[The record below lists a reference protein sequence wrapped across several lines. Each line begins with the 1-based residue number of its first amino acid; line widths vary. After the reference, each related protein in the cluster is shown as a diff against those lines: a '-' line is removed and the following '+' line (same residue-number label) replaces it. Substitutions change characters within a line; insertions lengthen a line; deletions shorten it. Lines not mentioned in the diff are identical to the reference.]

1 MGTLIKEKLINIY
14 FFKVLLEGFVQTVN
28 QSGRPKDL
36 EKRAR
41 ILQAAKAIFL
51 KSGYHGTSMNQI
63 AQEAG
68 VTKLTV
74 YNHFQDKAN
83 LFICAIQQT
92 CEETLNTKQF
102 ELDASAD
109 FYQALFTVCSRALQ
123 IIYSP
128 EALKLEHVL
137 FELAAEQSPL
147 AEQFF
152 NASHTRLQNQL
163 AAFFQQA
170 AELGF
175 IQADDPTYQTE
186 LLLTLLLGV
195 RHHKVLLR
203 IIAVPTAQELEQII
217 HDAITLFLLKYWN

>member
-1 MGTLIKEKLINIY
+1 M
-14 FFKVLLEGFVQTVN
+14 QTVN

-74 YNHFQDKAN
+74 YNHFQDKVN
-83 LFICAIQQT
+83 LFICAITET
-92 CEETLNTKQF
+92 CEETLCTKQF
-102 ELDASAD
+102 DLDTSAD
-109 FYQALFTVCSRALQ
+109 FYQTLFIVCSRALQ

-128 EALKLEHVL
+128 EALKLDHVL
-137 FELAAEQSPL
+137 LELAAEQNPL
-147 AEQFF
+147 ALQFF
-152 NASHTRLQNQL
+152 EASHTRMENQL
-163 AAFFQQA
+163 AEFFQKA
-170 AELGF
+170 AQLGF
-175 IQADDPTYQTE
+175 IQTDDPIYQTE

-195 RHHKVLLR
+195 RHHKVLLG
-203 IIAVPTAQELEQII
+203 ITAAPNAQELEQII
-217 HDAITLFLLKYWN
+217 RDAINLFLLKYRN

>member
-1 MGTLIKEKLINIY
+1 M
-14 FFKVLLEGFVQTVN
+14 QTVN

-74 YNHFQDKAN
+74 YNHFQDKVN
-83 LFICAIQQT
+83 LFICAITET
-92 CEETLNTKQF
+92 CEETLCTKQF
-102 ELDASAD
+102 DLDTSAD
-109 FYQALFTVCSRALQ
+109 FYQTLFIVCSRALQ

-128 EALKLEHVL
+128 EALKLDHVL
-137 FELAAEQSPL
+137 LELAAEQNPL
-147 AEQFF
+147 ALQFF
-152 NASHTRLQNQL
+152 EASHTRMENQL
-163 AAFFQQA
+163 AEFFKKA
-170 AELGF
+170 AQLGF
-175 IQADDPTYQTE
+175 IQADDPIYQTE

-195 RHHKVLLR
+195 RHHKVLLG
-203 IIAVPTAQELEQII
+203 ITAAPNAQELEQII
-217 HDAITLFLLKYWN
+217 RDAIDLFLLKYRN

>member
-1 MGTLIKEKLINIY
+1 M
-14 FFKVLLEGFVQTVN
+14 QTVN

-74 YNHFQDKAN
+74 YNHFQDKVN
-83 LFICAIQQT
+83 LFICAITET
-92 CEETLNTKQF
+92 CEETLCTKQF
-102 ELDASAD
+102 DLDTSAD
-109 FYQALFTVCSRALQ
+109 FYQTLFIVCSRALQ

-128 EALKLEHVL
+128 EALKLDHVL
-137 FELAAEQSPL
+137 LELAAEQNPL
-147 AEQFF
+147 ALQFF
-152 NASHTRLQNQL
+152 EASHTRMENQL
-163 AAFFQQA
+163 AEFFQKA
-170 AELGF
+170 AQLGF
-175 IQADDPTYQTE
+175 IQADDPIYQTE

-195 RHHKVLLR
+195 RHHKVLLG
-203 IIAVPTAQELEQII
+203 ITAAPNAQELEQII
-217 HDAITLFLLKYWN
+217 RDAINLFLLKYRN

>member
-1 MGTLIKEKLINIY
+1 M
-14 FFKVLLEGFVQTVN
+14 QTVN

-74 YNHFQDKAN
+74 YNHFQDKVN
-83 LFICAIQQT
+83 LFICAITET
-92 CEETLNTKQF
+92 CEETLCTKQF
-102 ELDASAD
+102 DLDTSAD
-109 FYQALFTVCSRALQ
+109 FYQTLSNVCSRALQ

-128 EALKLEHVL
+128 EALKLDHVL
-137 FELAAEQSPL
+137 LELAAEQNPL
-147 AEQFF
+147 ALQFF
-152 NASHTRLQNQL
+152 EASHTRMENQL
-163 AAFFQQA
+163 AEFFQKA
-170 AELGF
+170 AQLGF
-175 IQADDPTYQTE
+175 IQADDPIYQTE

-195 RHHKVLLR
+195 RHHKVLLG
-203 IIAVPTAQELEQII
+203 ITAAPNAQELEQII
-217 HDAITLFLLKYWN
+217 RDAIDLFLLKYRN

>member
-1 MGTLIKEKLINIY
+1 M
-14 FFKVLLEGFVQTVN
+14 QTVN

-74 YNHFQDKAN
+74 YNHFQDKVN
-83 LFICAIQQT
+83 LFICAITET
-92 CEETLNTKQF
+92 CEETLCTKQF
-102 ELDASAD
+102 DLDTSAD
-109 FYQALFTVCSRALQ
+109 FYQTLFIVCSRALQ

-128 EALKLEHVL
+128 EALKLDHVL
-137 FELAAEQSPL
+137 LELAAEQNPL
-147 AEQFF
+147 ALQFF
-152 NASHTRLQNQL
+152 EASHTRMENQL
-163 AAFFQQA
+163 AEFFQKA
-170 AELGF
+170 AQLGF
-175 IQADDPTYQTE
+175 IQADDPIYQTE

-195 RHHKVLLR
+195 RHHKVLLG
-203 IIAVPTAQELEQII
+203 ITAAPNAQELEQII
-217 HDAITLFLLKYWN
+217 RDVINLFLLKYRN

>member
-1 MGTLIKEKLINIY
+1 M
-14 FFKVLLEGFVQTVN
+14 QTVN

-74 YNHFQDKAN
+74 YNHFQDKVN
-83 LFICAIQQT
+83 LFICAITET
-92 CEETLNTKQF
+92 CEETLCNKQF
-102 ELDASAD
+102 DLDTSAD
-109 FYQALFTVCSRALQ
+109 FYQTLFIVCSRALQ

-128 EALKLEHVL
+128 EALKLDHVL
-137 FELAAEQSPL
+137 LELAAEQNPL
-147 AEQFF
+147 ALQFF
-152 NASHTRLQNQL
+152 EASHTRMENQL
-163 AAFFQQA
+163 AEFFQKA
-170 AELGF
+170 AQLGF
-175 IQADDPTYQTE
+175 IQADDPIYQTE

-195 RHHKVLLR
+195 RHHKVLLG
-203 IIAVPTAQELEQII
+203 ITAAPNAQELEQII
-217 HDAITLFLLKYWN
+217 RDAINLFLLKYRN

>member
-1 MGTLIKEKLINIY
+1 
-14 FFKVLLEGFVQTVN
+14 VQTVN

-83 LFICAIQQT
+83 LFICAITET
-92 CEETLNTKQF
+92 CEETLGTKQF
-102 ELDASAD
+102 ELDASVD
-109 FYQALFTVCSRALQ
+109 FYQALFIVCSRALQ

-152 NASHTRLQNQL
+152 TASHTRLQNDL
-163 AAFFQQA
+163 AAFFQKA
-170 AELGF
+170 AELDF
-175 IQADDPTYQTE
+175 IQSDDPIYQTE

-195 RHHKVLLR
+195 RHHKVLLG
-203 IIAVPTAQELEQII
+203 IITVPNAQELNQII
-217 HDAITLFLLKYWN
+217 RDALDLFFLKYRN

>member
-1 MGTLIKEKLINIY
+1 
-14 FFKVLLEGFVQTVN
+14 VQTVN

-74 YNHFQDKAN
+74 YNHFQDKVN
-83 LFICAIQQT
+83 LFICAITET
-92 CEETLNTKQF
+92 CEETLCTKQF
-102 ELDASAD
+102 DLDTSAD
-109 FYQALFTVCSRALQ
+109 FYQTLFIVCSRALQ

-128 EALKLEHVL
+128 EALKLDHVL
-137 FELAAEQSPL
+137 LELAAEQNPL
-147 AEQFF
+147 ALQFF
-152 NASHTRLQNQL
+152 EASHTRMENQL
-163 AAFFQQA
+163 AEFFQKA
-170 AELGF
+170 AQLGF
-175 IQADDPTYQTE
+175 IQADDPIYQTE

-195 RHHKVLLR
+195 RHHKVLLG
-203 IIAVPTAQELEQII
+203 ITAAPNAQELEQII
-217 HDAITLFLLKYWN
+217 RDAINLFLLKYRN

>member
-1 MGTLIKEKLINIY
+1 M
-14 FFKVLLEGFVQTVN
+14 QTVN

-83 LFICAIQQT
+83 LFICAITET
-92 CEETLNTKQF
+92 CEETLGTKQF
-102 ELDASAD
+102 ELDASVD
-109 FYQALFTVCSRALQ
+109 FYQALFIVCSRALQ

-152 NASHTRLQNQL
+152 TASHTRLQNEL
-163 AAFFQQA
+163 AAFFQKA

-175 IQADDPTYQTE
+175 IQSDDPIYQTE

-195 RHHKVLLR
+195 RHH
-203 IIAVPTAQELEQII
+203 
-217 HDAITLFLLKYWN
+217 

>member
-1 MGTLIKEKLINIY
+1 M
-14 FFKVLLEGFVQTVN
+14 QTVN

-63 AQEAG
+63 AQEAS

-83 LFICAIQQT
+83 LFICAITET
-92 CEETLNTKQF
+92 CEETLSTKQF

-109 FYQALFTVCSRALQ
+109 FYQALFIVCSRALQ

-152 NASHTRLQNQL
+152 TASHTRLQNQL
-163 AAFFQQA
+163 TVFFQKA

-175 IQADDPTYQTE
+175 IQAADPVYQTE

-203 IIAVPTAQELEQII
+203 IIAVPSAQELDQII
-217 HDAITLFLLKYWN
+217 QDAINLFMLKYRN

>member
-1 MGTLIKEKLINIY
+1 M
-14 FFKVLLEGFVQTVN
+14 QTVN

-74 YNHFQDKAN
+74 YNHFQDKVN
-83 LFICAIQQT
+83 LFICAITET
-92 CEETLNTKQF
+92 CEETLCTKQF
-102 ELDASAD
+102 DLDTSAH
-109 FYQALFTVCSRALQ
+109 FYQTLFIVCSRALQ

-128 EALKLEHVL
+128 EALKLDHVL
-137 FELAAEQSPL
+137 LELAAEQNPL
-147 AEQFF
+147 ALQFF
-152 NASHTRLQNQL
+152 EASHTRMENQL
-163 AAFFQQA
+163 AEFFQKA
-170 AELGF
+170 AQLGF
-175 IQADDPTYQTE
+175 IQADDPIYQTE

-195 RHHKVLLR
+195 RHHKVLLG
-203 IIAVPTAQELEQII
+203 ITAAPNAQELEQII
-217 HDAITLFLLKYWN
+217 RDAINLFLLKYRN

>member
-1 MGTLIKEKLINIY
+1 M
-14 FFKVLLEGFVQTVN
+14 QTVN

-83 LFICAIQQT
+83 LFICAITET
-92 CEETLNTKQF
+92 CEESLCTKQF

-109 FYQALFTVCSRALQ
+109 FCQTFHSVCLRALQ
-123 IIYSP
+123 IIYSA

-147 AEQFF
+147 ALQFF
-152 NASHTRLQNQL
+152 DASHTRLQNQL
-163 AAFFQQA
+163 AEFLQKA
-170 AELGF
+170 AQLGF
-175 IQADDPTYQTE
+175 IQTDNPTYQTE
-186 LLLTLLLGV
+186 LLMSLLLGV
-195 RHHKVLLR
+195 RHQKVLLG
-203 IIAVPTAQELEQII
+203 IIAVPNAHELEQII
-217 HDAITLFLLKYWN
+217 QDAITLFLLKYRN

>member
-1 MGTLIKEKLINIY
+1 M
-14 FFKVLLEGFVQTVN
+14 QTVN

-74 YNHFQDKAN
+74 YNHFQDKVN
-83 LFICAIQQT
+83 LFICAITET
-92 CEETLNTKQF
+92 CEETLCTKQF
-102 ELDASAD
+102 DLDTSAD
-109 FYQALFTVCSRALQ
+109 FYQTLFIVCSRALQ

-128 EALKLEHVL
+128 EALKLDHVL
-137 FELAAEQSPL
+137 LELAAEQNPL
-147 AEQFF
+147 ALQFF
-152 NASHTRLQNQL
+152 EASHTRMENQL
-163 AAFFQQA
+163 AEFFQKA
-170 AELGF
+170 AQLGF
-175 IQADDPTYQTE
+175 IQANDPLYQTE

-195 RHHKVLLR
+195 RHHKVLLG
-203 IIAVPTAQELEQII
+203 IITVPNAQELNQII
-217 HDAITLFLLKYWN
+217 RDALDLFFLKYRN

>member
-1 MGTLIKEKLINIY
+1 M
-14 FFKVLLEGFVQTVN
+14 QTVN

-51 KSGYHGTSMNQI
+51 KSGYHSTSMNQI

-83 LFICAIQQT
+83 LFICAITET
-92 CEETLNTKQF
+92 CEESLCTKQF

-109 FYQALFTVCSRALQ
+109 FCQTLHSVCLRALQ
-123 IIYSP
+123 IIYSA

-147 AEQFF
+147 ALQFF
-152 NASHTRLQNQL
+152 DASHTRLQNQL
-163 AAFFQQA
+163 AEFLQKA
-170 AELGF
+170 AQLGF
-175 IQADDPTYQTE
+175 IQTDNPTYQTE
-186 LLLTLLLGV
+186 LLMSLLLGV
-195 RHHKVLLR
+195 RHQKVLLG
-203 IIAVPTAQELEQII
+203 IIAVPNAHELEQII
-217 HDAITLFLLKYWN
+217 QDAIALFLLKYRN

>member
-14 FFKVLLEGFVQTVN
+14 FFKLLLEGFVQTVN

-83 LFICAIQQT
+83 LFICAITET
-92 CEETLNTKQF
+92 CEETLGTKPF

-109 FYQALFTVCSRALQ
+109 FYQTLYMVCSRALQ

-152 NASHTRLQNQL
+152 TASHTRLQNLL
-163 AAFFQQA
+163 AAFFQKA

-175 IQADDPTYQTE
+175 IQADDPIYQTE

-203 IIAVPTAQELEQII
+203 IIAVPNAQELDQII
-217 HDAITLFLLKYWN
+217 QDAIHLFLLKYRN

>member
-1 MGTLIKEKLINIY
+1 M
-14 FFKVLLEGFVQTVN
+14 QTVN

-74 YNHFQDKAN
+74 YNHFQDKVN
-83 LFICAIQQT
+83 LFICAITET
-92 CEETLNTKQF
+92 CEETLDTKQF
-102 ELDASAD
+102 DLDRSAD
-109 FYQALFTVCSRALQ
+109 FYQTLFIVCSRALQ

-128 EALKLEHVL
+128 EALKLDHVL
-137 FELAAEQSPL
+137 LELAAEQSPL
-147 AEQFF
+147 ALQFF
-152 NASHTRLQNQL
+152 DASHTRLQNQL
-163 AAFFQQA
+163 AAFFQKA

-186 LLLTLLLGV
+186 LLLSLLLGV
-195 RHHKVLLR
+195 RHHKVLLG
-203 IIAVPTAQELEQII
+203 ITAAPNAQELEQII
-217 HDAITLFLLKYWN
+217 RDAIHLFLLKYRS

>member
-1 MGTLIKEKLINIY
+1 M
-14 FFKVLLEGFVQTVN
+14 QTVN

-51 KSGYHGTSMNQI
+51 KSGYHGTSMNLI

-83 LFICAIQQT
+83 LFICAITET
-92 CEETLNTKQF
+92 CEETLGTKPF

-109 FYQALFTVCSRALQ
+109 FYQTLYIVFTCLADYLF
-123 IIYSP
+123 P

-147 AEQFF
+147 ALQFLMHPIPVCKI
-152 NASHTRLQNQL
+152 S
-163 AAFFQQA
+163 
-170 AELGF
+170 
-175 IQADDPTYQTE
+175 
-186 LLLTLLLGV
+186 
-195 RHHKVLLR
+195 
-203 IIAVPTAQELEQII
+203 
-217 HDAITLFLLKYWN
+217 

>member
-1 MGTLIKEKLINIY
+1 M
-14 FFKVLLEGFVQTVN
+14 QTVN

-74 YNHFQDKAN
+74 YNHFQDKVN
-83 LFICAIQQT
+83 LFICAITET
-92 CEETLNTKQF
+92 CEETLCTKQF
-102 ELDASAD
+102 DLDTSAD
-109 FYQALFTVCSRALQ
+109 FYQTLFIVCSRALQ

-128 EALKLEHVL
+128 EALKLDHVL
-137 FELAAEQSPL
+137 LELAAEQNPL
-147 AEQFF
+147 ALQFF
-152 NASHTRLQNQL
+152 EASHTRMENQL
-163 AAFFQQA
+163 AEFFQKA
-170 AELGF
+170 AQLGF
-175 IQADDPTYQTE
+175 IQADDPIYQTE

-195 RHHKVLLR
+195 RHHKVLQG
-203 IIAVPTAQELEQII
+203 ITAAPNAQELEQII
-217 HDAITLFLLKYWN
+217 RDAINLFLLKYRN

>member
-1 MGTLIKEKLINIY
+1 M
-14 FFKVLLEGFVQTVN
+14 QTVN

-74 YNHFQDKAN
+74 YNHFQDKVN
-83 LFICAIQQT
+83 LFICAITQT
-92 CEETLNTKQF
+92 CEETLNPKQF
-102 ELDASAD
+102 ELDASVD
-109 FYQALFTVCSRALQ
+109 FYQALFIVCARALQ

-152 NASHTRLQNQL
+152 DASHTRLQNQL
-163 AAFFQQA
+163 AAFFQKA

-175 IQADDPTYQTE
+175 IQADDPIYQTE

-195 RHHKVLLR
+195 RHHKVLLG
-203 IIAVPTAQELEQII
+203 ITAAPNAQELEQII
-217 HDAITLFLLKYWN
+217 RDAIHLFLLKYGS

>member
-1 MGTLIKEKLINIY
+1 M
-14 FFKVLLEGFVQTVN
+14 QTVN

-74 YNHFQDKAN
+74 YNHFQDKVN
-83 LFICAIQQT
+83 LFICAITET
-92 CEETLNTKQF
+92 CEETLDTKQF
-102 ELDASAD
+102 DLDTSAD
-109 FYQALFTVCSRALQ
+109 FYQTLFIVCSRALQ

-128 EALKLEHVL
+128 EALKLDHVL
-137 FELAAEQSPL
+137 LELAAEQSPL
-147 AEQFF
+147 ALQFF
-152 NASHTRLQNQL
+152 DASHTRLQNQL
-163 AAFFQQA
+163 AAFFQKA

-186 LLLTLLLGV
+186 LLLSLLLGV
-195 RHHKVLLR
+195 RHHKVLLG
-203 IIAVPTAQELEQII
+203 ITAAPNAQELEQII
-217 HDAITLFLLKYWN
+217 RDAIHLFLLKYRS

>member
-1 MGTLIKEKLINIY
+1 M
-14 FFKVLLEGFVQTVN
+14 QTVN

-74 YNHFQDKAN
+74 YNHFQDKVN
-83 LFICAIQQT
+83 LFICAITET
-92 CEETLNTKQF
+92 CEETLCTKQF
-102 ELDASAD
+102 DLDTSAD
-109 FYQALFTVCSRALQ
+109 FYQTLFIVCSRALQ

-128 EALKLEHVL
+128 EALKLDHVL
-137 FELAAEQSPL
+137 LELAAEQNPL
-147 AEQFF
+147 ALQFF
-152 NASHTRLQNQL
+152 EASHTRMENQL
-163 AAFFQQA
+163 AEFFQKA
-170 AELGF
+170 AQLGF
-175 IQADDPTYQTE
+175 IQADDPIYQTE

-195 RHHKVLLR
+195 RHHKVVLG
-203 IIAVPTAQELEQII
+203 ITAAPNAQELEQII
-217 HDAITLFLLKYWN
+217 RDAINLFLLKYRN

>member
-1 MGTLIKEKLINIY
+1 M
-14 FFKVLLEGFVQTVN
+14 QTVN

-74 YNHFQDKAN
+74 YNHFQDKVN
-83 LFICAIQQT
+83 LFICAITET
-92 CEETLNTKQF
+92 CEETLCTKQF
-102 ELDASAD
+102 DLDTSAD
-109 FYQALFTVCSRALQ
+109 FYQTLFIVCSRALQ

-128 EALKLEHVL
+128 EALKLDHVL
-137 FELAAEQSPL
+137 LELAAEQNPL
-147 AEQFF
+147 ALQFF
-152 NASHTRLQNQL
+152 EASHTRMENQL
-163 AAFFQQA
+163 AEFFQKA
-170 AELGF
+170 AQLGF
-175 IQADDPTYQTE
+175 IQADDPIYQTE

-195 RHHKVLLR
+195 RHHKVLLG
-203 IIAVPTAQELEQII
+203 ITATPNAQELEQII
-217 HDAITLFLLKYWN
+217 RDAINLFLLKYRN

>member
-1 MGTLIKEKLINIY
+1 M
-14 FFKVLLEGFVQTVN
+14 QTVN

-74 YNHFQDKAN
+74 YNHFQDKVN
-83 LFICAIQQT
+83 LFICAITET
-92 CEETLNTKQF
+92 CEETLCTKQF
-102 ELDASAD
+102 DLDTSAD
-109 FYQALFTVCSRALQ
+109 FYQTLFNVCSRALQ

-128 EALKLEHVL
+128 EALKLDHVL
-137 FELAAEQSPL
+137 LELAAEQNPL
-147 AEQFF
+147 ALQFF
-152 NASHTRLQNQL
+152 EASHTRMENQL
-163 AAFFQQA
+163 AEFFQKA
-170 AELGF
+170 AQLGF
-175 IQADDPTYQTE
+175 IQADDPIYQTE

-195 RHHKVLLR
+195 RHHKVLLG
-203 IIAVPTAQELEQII
+203 ITAAPNAQELEQII
-217 HDAITLFLLKYWN
+217 RDAINLFLLKYRN

>member
-1 MGTLIKEKLINIY
+1 M
-14 FFKVLLEGFVQTVN
+14 QTVN

-74 YNHFQDKAN
+74 YNHFQDKVN
-83 LFICAIQQT
+83 LFICAITET
-92 CEETLNTKQF
+92 CEETLCTKQF
-102 ELDASAD
+102 DLDTSAD
-109 FYQALFTVCSRALQ
+109 FYQTLFIVCSRALQ

-128 EALKLEHVL
+128 EALKLDHVL
-137 FELAAEQSPL
+137 LELAAEQNPL
-147 AEQFF
+147 ALQFF
-152 NASHTRLQNQL
+152 EASHTRMENQL
-163 AAFFQQA
+163 AEFFQKA
-170 AELGF
+170 AQLGF
-175 IQADDPTYQTE
+175 IQADDPIYQTE

-195 RHHKVLLR
+195 RHHKVLLG
-203 IIAVPTAQELEQII
+203 ITSAPNAQELEQII
-217 HDAITLFLLKYWN
+217 RDAINLFLLKYRN

>member
-1 MGTLIKEKLINIY
+1 M
-14 FFKVLLEGFVQTVN
+14 QTVN

-63 AQEAG
+63 AQQAG

-83 LFICAIQQT
+83 LFICAITET
-92 CEETLNTKQF
+92 CEESLCTKQF
-102 ELDASAD
+102 ELDVSAD
-109 FYQALFTVCSRALQ
+109 FCQTLHSVCLRALQ

-147 AEQFF
+147 ALQFF
-152 NASHTRLQNQL
+152 DASHTRLQNQL
-163 AAFFQQA
+163 AEFLQKA
-170 AELGF
+170 AQLGF
-175 IQADDPTYQTE
+175 IQTDNPTYQTE
-186 LLLTLLLGV
+186 LLMSLLLGI
-195 RHHKVLLR
+195 RHQKVLLG
-203 IIAVPTAQELEQII
+203 IIAVPNAHELEQII
-217 HDAITLFLLKYWN
+217 QDAIALFLLKYRN

>member
-1 MGTLIKEKLINIY
+1 M
-14 FFKVLLEGFVQTVN
+14 QTVN

-63 AQEAG
+63 AQEAS

-83 LFICAIQQT
+83 LFICAITET
-92 CEETLNTKQF
+92 CEETLSTKQF

-109 FYQALFTVCSRALQ
+109 FYQALFIVCSRALQ

-152 NASHTRLQNQL
+152 TASQTRLQNQL
-163 AAFFQQA
+163 AVFFQKA

-175 IQADDPTYQTE
+175 IQAADPVYQTE

-195 RHHKVLLR
+195 RHYKVLLR
-203 IIAVPTAQELEQII
+203 IVAVPSAQELDQII
-217 HDAITLFLLKYWN
+217 QDAIALFLLKYRN

>member
-1 MGTLIKEKLINIY
+1 M
-14 FFKVLLEGFVQTVN
+14 QTVN

-83 LFICAIQQT
+83 LFICAITET
-92 CEETLNTKQF
+92 CEETLGTKQF
-102 ELDASAD
+102 ELDASVD
-109 FYQALFTVCSRALQ
+109 FYQALFIVCSRALQ

-152 NASHTRLQNQL
+152 TASHTRLQNEL
-163 AAFFQQA
+163 AAFFQNA

-175 IQADDPTYQTE
+175 IQSDDPIYQIE

-195 RHHKVLLR
+195 RHHKVLLG
-203 IIAVPTAQELEQII
+203 IITVPNAQELNQII
-217 HDAITLFLLKYWN
+217 RDALDLFFLKYRN

>member
-1 MGTLIKEKLINIY
+1 M
-14 FFKVLLEGFVQTVN
+14 QTVN

-51 KSGYHGTSMNQI
+51 KSGYHGTSMNLI

-83 LFICAIQQT
+83 LFICAITET
-92 CEETLNTKQF
+92 CEETLGTKPF

-109 FYQALFTVCSRALQ
+109 FYQTLYIVCSRALQ

-128 EALKLEHVL
+128 EALNSSMYYLNL
-137 FELAAEQSPL
+137 QQS
-147 AEQFF
+147 
-152 NASHTRLQNQL
+152 
-163 AAFFQQA
+163 
-170 AELGF
+170 
-175 IQADDPTYQTE
+175 
-186 LLLTLLLGV
+186 
-195 RHHKVLLR
+195 KVHS
-203 IIAVPTAQELEQII
+203 PYS
-217 HDAITLFLLKYWN
+217 FLMHPIPVCKIS

>member
-1 MGTLIKEKLINIY
+1 M
-14 FFKVLLEGFVQTVN
+14 QTVN

-74 YNHFQDKAN
+74 YNHFQDKVN
-83 LFICAIQQT
+83 LFICAITET
-92 CEETLNTKQF
+92 CEETLCTKQF
-102 ELDASAD
+102 DLDTSAD
-109 FYQALFTVCSRALQ
+109 FYQTLFIVCSRALQ

-128 EALKLEHVL
+128 EALKLDHVL
-137 FELAAEQSPL
+137 LELASEQNPL
-147 AEQFF
+147 ALQFF
-152 NASHTRLQNQL
+152 EASHTRMENQL
-163 AAFFQQA
+163 AEFFQKA
-170 AELGF
+170 AQLGF
-175 IQADDPTYQTE
+175 IQADDPIYQTE

-195 RHHKVLLR
+195 RHHKVLLG
-203 IIAVPTAQELEQII
+203 ITAAPNAQELEQII
-217 HDAITLFLLKYWN
+217 RDAIDLFLLKYRN